1 MGINIEIA
9 RQKLYSSYG
18 VDVDKY
24 SKDETVDEFEKKLDS
39 ILSFGF
45 NSILPVIITGTIAL
59 LSAVVLSYF
68 LHSAVFGVLF
78 FLSSILIFLLGIGAL
93 SIAKATENLYDGICF
108 ILAFSTNITSD
119 IRDGIIKNGKFNMHP
134 KDLALLVLYGV
145 VFPIVKKIIRK
156 KPLGGIVYFVIEKV
170 VNRGFGQII
179 DKNSET
185 ETVNSV
191 KNKNGL
197 LTVSEKV
204 KNFSKSALKS
214 IIIILNVFGIIFI
227 SLGVMLILI
236 LFVIFAIL

>member
-24 SKDETVDEFEKKLDS
+24 SKDEAVDEFEKKLDS

-78 FLSSILIFLLGIGAL
+78 FLSSIFIFLLGIGAL

-108 ILAFSTNITSD
+108 ILAFSTNITND
-119 IRDGIIKNGKFNMHP
+119 IRDGIIKSGKFNIHP
-134 KDLALLVLYGV
+134 KDLALLVLYGI

-156 KPLGGIVYFVIEKV
+156 KPLGGIVYFVMEKV
-170 VNRGFGQII
+170 VNKGFRQITE
-179 DKNSET
+179 KNSET

-191 KNKNGL
+191 DNKNGL

-214 IIIILNVFGIIFI
+214 IIIILKAFGIIFI

-236 LFVIFAIL
+236 LCFIFTIL